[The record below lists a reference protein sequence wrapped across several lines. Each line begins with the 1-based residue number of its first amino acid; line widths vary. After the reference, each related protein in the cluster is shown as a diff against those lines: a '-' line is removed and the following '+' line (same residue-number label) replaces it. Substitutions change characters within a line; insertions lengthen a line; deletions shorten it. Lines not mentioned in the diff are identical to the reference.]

1 MAADKVITYKV
12 CVRLVGEISAT
23 VTALPSVALDVWF
36 YFFTLF
42 LCSHSV
48 HRNLSGMAI
57 ADITLLSGFEVETE
71 DLDKVRFFWR
81 L

>member
-1 MAADKVITYKV
+1 MAADEIITYKI
-12 CVRLVGEISAT
+12 CVRLVGEIFCYSYSPPF
-23 VTALPSVALDVWF
+23 VSLDVCFCFF
-36 YFFTLF
+36 YSLF

-57 ADITLLSGFEVETE
+57 ADITLLSGFEVEIE
-71 DLDKVRFFWR
+71 DLDKVSGS